1 MIQNLSQL
9 KRAIHNNS
17 RLEIVGHWRK
27 DFVGQVRQI
36 THSSSSAFYSLP
48 LGLSSEE
55 KRHLNEGKGYIMWW
69 GKASAWKFE
78 NGVCSVYQSGLPHTE
93 NNLIMAFR
101 VLTEE
106 MEAA

>member
-9 KRAIHNNS
+9 KREIRSNS

-27 DFVGQVRQI
+27 DFIGQIRQV
-36 THSSSSAFYSLP
+36 THSSSNAFYSLP
-48 LGLSSEE
+48 LDLSAEE
-55 KRHLNEGKGYIMWW
+55 KSHLNEGKGYIMWW
-69 GKASAWKFE
+69 GKASAWEFE
-78 NGVCSVYQSGLPHTE
+78 NGVCSVYQCDLPHTE

-101 VLTEE
+101 VLTEQ